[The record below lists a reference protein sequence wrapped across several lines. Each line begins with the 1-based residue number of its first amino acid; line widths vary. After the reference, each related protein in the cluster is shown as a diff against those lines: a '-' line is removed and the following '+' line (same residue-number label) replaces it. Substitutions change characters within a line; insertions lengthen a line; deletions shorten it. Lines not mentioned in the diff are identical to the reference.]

1 MIVSA
6 DNRPVSFGY
15 NGAPS
20 GQKGCLEGACP
31 RGSLNVTQLAH
42 LAGGYD
48 DPESIGYC
56 ISVHAEAN
64 AIILAGRNACVG
76 STIYV
81 TGEPCHGCNK
91 LISAAG
97 ITRIVYPDGKPS
109 TEWCEYCV
117 ESCEYC
123 NGAGRLMTVDTY
135 ELIDCNECDGH
146 GDIWE
151 QLELF

>member
-1 MIVSA
+1 MRRPSWDNYYLDIATTVALRADCSRRQHGAVIVSH

-20 GQKGCLEGACP
+20 GAPGCLAGACP
-31 RGSLNVTQLAH
+31 RGLLTYAELQS

-48 DPESIGYC
+48 DPESPGFC

-81 TGEPCHGCNK
+81 TGPPCHGCKK
-91 LISAAG
+91 LIAAAG
-97 ITRIVYPDGKPS
+97 IERVVYKGS
-109 TEWCEYCV
+109 TK
-117 ESCEYC
+117 
-123 NGAGRLMTVDTY
+123 
-135 ELIDCNECDGH
+135 
-146 GDIWE
+146 
-151 QLELF
+151 